1 MTDTPPAGVL
11 DTPSIPGAASSHVPG
26 ALSRLLRP
34 ARSLF
39 QRPIAQTALALV
51 LALAVR
57 AYFLVQSNGM
67 MEGDEAIL
75 GIQAERIL
83 HGARPIYMYGQAYMA
98 SWDAYL
104 AAPLIAL
111 FGPSGAILHVV
122 TLLESLLL
130 IPLFGALA
138 TRMFRT
144 ERARF
149 PAMLL
154 AAIPPVYVGVV
165 ELHFWGGY
173 IETLIL
179 GTALLLVTLRIA
191 DRWALHQPTSW
202 LWLLAGLL
210 TGVGWWIDPLI
221 IYYLLACALWLT
233 LPAVVRFSLST
244 ERATGGLARL
254 APGVFRGALAFAGAG
269 IVGAFPAILYLI
281 TTPGALTPG
290 QALPYLSG
298 GAPSGLSALLRLNLI
313 RYFAVL
319 DAPRVAGIE
328 IPWDPFTAHKAL
340 NVLVAI
346 LPALAALLALWVTAL
361 ITLGAVR
368 VLRLSR
374 ADQRHAITSPVWT
387 SALPV
392 MLAVVIFVIFWRS
405 PASVTQGYQLD
416 SVGRYAVPLTSAVSL
431 LLVYAY
437 LYLPARVAQ
446 MIPRAPRF
454 LSESRGRPLAGF
466 LPLALFG
473 LLLASYGAPYVMSDQ
488 AQAMESTYASGLRFP
503 AAHADLI
510 AYLEQRHITHVWADH
525 WVGNVTMYLTQERIV
540 AADYYDVAVFH
551 SRDRFPEAMAAV
563 AQADRPSFI
572 TRDTHATPWA
582 AKAMSALGV
591 KYTQARF
598 GDIWVITPLTRTVT
612 PLELAQ
618 AGCAI
623 TPLSLDQPSCAQLAA
638 VGA

>member
-11 DTPSIPGAASSHVPG
+11 DTSPRTGVASSPVPG
-26 ALSRLLRP
+26 ALLSLLRP
-34 ARSLF
+34 ARSLL

-51 LALAVR
+51 LALALR

-111 FGPSGAILHVV
+111 FGPSGTVLHAV
-122 TLLESLLL
+122 TLIESLLL
-130 IPLFGALA
+130 VPLFGALA

-144 ERARF
+144 ERARL

-154 AAIPPVYVGVV
+154 AAIPPVYAGVV

-179 GTALLLVTLRIA
+179 GSALLLVTLRIA
-191 DRWALHQPTSW
+191 DRWALNQPTHW

-210 TGVGWWIDPLI
+210 AGFAWWIDPLI
-221 IYYLLACALWLT
+221 IYYVLACALWLT
-233 LPAVVRFSLST
+233 LPAVVRFSLAG
-244 ERATGGLARL
+244 ERAAQRLARL
-254 APGVFRGALAFAGAG
+254 APGAIKGALAFGAAAL
-269 IVGAFPAILYLI
+269 VGAFPAILYII
-281 TTPGALTPG
+281 TTPGSMTPG

-298 GAPSGLSALLRLNLI
+298 GAPSGLKAQLRLTLI
-313 RYFAVL
+313 GYFAAL

-346 LPALAALLALWVTAL
+346 LPALAALLALWAIAL
-361 ITLGAVR
+361 ITLGALR

-374 ADQRHAITSPVWT
+374 ADQQRAITSPVWT

-392 MLAVVIFVIFWRS
+392 ILAVVIFVIFWRS
-405 PASVTQGYQLD
+405 PSSVTLGYQLD
-416 SVGRYAVPLTSAVSL
+416 TVGRYAVPLTTSISL

-437 LYLPARVAQ
+437 LYLPARVARAL
-446 MIPRAPRF
+446 PRAPRF
-454 LSESRGRPLAGF
+454 LSESRGRLLAGF

-473 LLLASYGAPYVMSDQ
+473 LLLVSYGAPYVVSDQ
-488 AQAMESTYASGLRFP
+488 AQAMESTYSVGLRFP
-503 AAHADLI
+503 SEHADLI
-510 AYLEQRHITHVWADH
+510 TYLEQRHITYVWADH
-525 WVGNVTMYLTQERIV
+525 WIGNVTMYLTQERIV
-540 AADYYDVAVFH
+540 AADYYDVAVFR

-563 AQADRPSFI
+563 TAADRPSFI
-572 TRDTHATPWA
+572 YRDTHATPWMA
-582 AKAMSALGV
+582 TAMTRLGV
-591 KYTQARF
+591 QYTEARF

-623 TPLSLDQPSCAQLAA
+623 TPLSFDQPSCAQLAA
-638 VGA
+638 VGG